1 MWQQSFLTCL
11 DLSALLQ
18 KLLHDTKLPRNCSLP
33 HQLRHFYTDIHF
45 YTFTH
50 IFNFALW
57 HFYTLTQL
65 FQQLGFLLQ
74 TCSFGSKQKLIVLFL
89 QRPFA
94 NCIDFALR
102 PKLCYCRTCLW
113 VSFSLLLTQFYL
125 KQALA
130 CSDCVGRVSLWAT
143 VGGAGWV
150 DI

>member
-33 HQLRHFYTDIHF
+33 HQLRHFYTDIPF

-50 IFNFALW
+50 IYIQFC
-57 HFYTLTQL
+57 TLT
-65 FQQLGFLLQ
+65 LLHFDTALPTAGLSIANMQ
-74 TCSFGSKQKLIVLFL
+74 FRIKAIVNSPVSAKAGCKLHRLCTETKVVLL
-89 QRPFA
+89 SDLPVR
-94 NCIDFALR
+94 
-102 PKLCYCRTCLW
+102 

-130 CSDCVGRVSLWAT
+130 CSDCVGRVSL
-143 VGGAGWV
+143 
-150 DI
+150 